1 MLRLYQFTTQAG
13 IPQEEYAH
21 ITFINGKF
29 AVAKG
34 KHPQKCIILT
44 THDALYDAEAVIYA
58 LGYTIQIPILQE
70 AI

>member
-13 IPQEEYAH
+13 VPQEEYAH

-29 AVAKG
+29 AVVKG
-34 KHPQKCIILT
+34 KCATKGEVLT
-44 THDALYDAEAVIYA
+44 THDALYDAEAAIYA